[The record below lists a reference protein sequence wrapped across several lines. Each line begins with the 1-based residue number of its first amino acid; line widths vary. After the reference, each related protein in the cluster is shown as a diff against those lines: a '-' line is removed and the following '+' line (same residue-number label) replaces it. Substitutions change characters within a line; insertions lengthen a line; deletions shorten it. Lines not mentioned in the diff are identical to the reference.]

1 MSYDNSNFIPAQQQ
15 SIAPVTVGT
24 LNSNVK
30 VLFMDDLD
38 REEQLLE
45 EQFQALFAEGKAH
58 PDRQRING
66 NKLGRLLDKHKS
78 LLARGIP
85 QNDRFGEVWSHLQYH
100 FGMNLWSI
108 RTKNTK
114 SAYCDSEKVI
124 NRIRDYLFH
133 RNRDEEKKRR
143 GYSKSGK
150 KPILSLDAS
159 IGDGDGY
166 TLLDLQATPET
177 VNHDE
182 KLKRAVE
189 EDVNGEFSG
198 TIMGTQPHINAQNSL
213 LLYFQFED
221 WTKVAKELGADN
233 ISSFNSFRTDKIEP
247 LITKNLGLWD
257 LVDLDIT
264 GELQRTVMA
273 DYPHINAQKVL
284 HLKLRG
290 QRTSY
295 MATRLG
301 VSETKLLTEFIN
313 EKCLPLLNRL
323 SN

>member
-30 VLFMDDLD
+30 VLFMDDRD
-38 REEQLLE
+38 LE
-45 EQFQALFAEGKAH
+45 ERLQALFAEGKAA
-58 PDRQRING
+58 PPSKRVRIKNAI
-66 NKLGRLLDKHKS
+66 GRLLENHKFS
-78 LLARGIP
+78 LAKSRATWQGFHDGWFLLI
-85 QNDRFGEVWSHLQYH
+85 DH
-100 FGMNLWSI
+100 FCRNLWEIEPGSK
-108 RTKNTK
+108 TE
-114 SAYCDSEKVI
+114 SAYCDSEKIV
-124 NRIRDYLFH
+124 H
-133 RNRDEEKKRR
+133 RLRRVLRFKIAEAERKIIEIQKQEK
-143 GYSKSGK
+143 
-150 KPILSLDAS
+150 SLDAP

-166 TLLDLQATPET
+166 TLLDLQAAPET
-177 VNHDE
+177 VNYDE
-182 KLKRAVE
+182 KLKRAVK

-198 TIMGTQPHINAQNSL
+198 TKMGTQPHINARNSL

-221 WTKVAKELGADN
+221 WTKVAKELGADDK
-233 ISSFNSFRTDKIEP
+233 SSFITSFFPDKIEP

-257 LVDLDIT
+257 LVDLDVT
-264 GELQRTVMA
+264 GELERTVMA

-290 QRTSY
+290 RRTSY
-295 MATRLG
+295 MAKRLG
-301 VSETKLLTEFIN
+301 VSKTKLLTEFIN